1 MKKGKKTA
9 SLLLLILFASIKSHA
24 YDFEVDGIYYGY
36 DATNQSAYVTSG
48 DNSYKGDITIPTTVT
63 FNGKTMDVIAIGGG
77 AFNGCGELKTIKL
90 PSSITSINDY
100 AFQGCINLHTIDFPN
115 TLGKIGVGAFS
126 GCTSLKTL
134 IIPNSVTR
142 IEDQAFDGCTGIET
156 IIFEDGEADLKL
168 GEHEAPL
175 GNKDLYNYKEEIA
188 PKYFYIGRYFGHH
201 FDGGLAKIDYLDLS
215 ILSTEII
222 SIGSNVTMVP
232 FRADYDS
239 QTNKLKAIY
248 CLADNPPTISELTG
262 AIYANTKLYVPLGSK
277 STYQSKEV
285 WKQFFSIE
293 EMEKEKM
300 WKGQGTPNIDD
311 NKNKCEKPT
320 ISYANG
326 KLTFSCTTP
335 NAKCQSTITDT
346 DISSFSGNEVQLTAT
361 YIVSVY
367 ATASGYE
374 NSDVAT
380 ATLCWLDT
388 EPKTEGM
395 TNNIASVRGNA
406 ILIQS
411 YDGIINVSGV
421 DDGETVSIYTT
432 AGVMV
437 GKEIA
442 HGGYSSIATNI
453 RGGEIAIIR
462 IGNNSVKVVM
472 Q

>member
-36 DATNQSAYVTSG
+36 DANNQTAYVTYDWQKKQSYMATYSG
-48 DNSYKGDITIPTTVT
+48 SITIPSTVSY
-63 FNGKTMDVIAIGGG
+63 NGRTLNVSAIGKE
-77 AFNGCGELKTIKL
+77 AFYNCKDLY
-90 PSSITSINDY
+90 SIS
-100 AFQGCINLHTIDFPN
+100 
-115 TLGKIGVGAFS
+115 
-126 GCTSLKTL
+126 
-134 IIPNSVTR
+134 IPNSVTTIGEEAFEFCGLKSINIPNSVTTIASR
-142 IEDQAFDGCTGIET
+142 AFFCCDLTSLYIPNSIMTIGKDAFAHCKLLETLAIEDSETPVEIHFFDYDP
-156 IIFEDGEADLKL
+156 FEGS
-168 GEHEAPL
+168 
-175 GNKDLYNYKEEIA
+175 N
-188 PKYFYIGRYFGHH
+188 PKYVYIGRDCISYSV
-201 FDGGLAKIDYLDLS
+201 LS
-215 ILSTEII
+215 YIPMDSRSATTF
-222 SIGSNVTMVP
+222 SIGKNVKYVRYTLN
-232 FRADYDS
+232 
-239 QTNKLKAIY
+239 TLTTIY
-248 CLADNPPTISELTG
+248 SASVTPEEMEIDFLNSTYLNA
-262 AIYANTKLYVPLGSK
+262 KLYVPTG
-277 STYQSKEV
+277 TKEKYIAAEG
-285 WKQFFSIE
+285 WKNFFTIE
-293 EMEKEKM
+293 EMDVDKM
-300 WKGQGTPNIDD
+300 WNGKGDPTD
-311 NKNKCEKPT
+311 NSQEKNKCEKPT

-326 KLTFSCTTP
+326 KLTFSSATP
-335 NAKCQSTITDT
+335 NAICQSTITNT